1 MIIYNLFPLL
11 AGTAGEWESHFRRAA
26 DMGFDWI
33 FVNPIQ
39 ESGRSGSLYSIANYF
54 QIDPRV
60 VDPRDPLAPEEQVK
74 AAARQAGRLGLK
86 LMADL
91 VVNHCAADSELTR
104 AHPEWFIR
112 DPDGSIAHP
121 FCIRDGK
128 QIIWKDLARFDHEAT
143 ANAEGLYRHI
153 LRVVDYLLDLGFSGF
168 RCDAAYQIPGGL
180 WRRLIAEVK
189 QRHPGTVFTAET
201 LGCTADQT
209 RQTAQAGFDYV
220 FNSSKWWDLQSPWLL
235 AQYQLIREVSPS
247 ISFAESHDTQRLFEE
262 MQGNVE
268 AVKQRYLFAALF
280 SAGCMMPIGFE
291 FGFRKRLHV
300 VETRPD
306 DWEKPNADLRNFIVK
321 VNAVKRRYR
330 IFQEECPTNVLPYH
344 NPNVLLL
351 WKASTATP
359 EEALLILNRDT
370 GNHQYF
376 HEDNLH
382 ALVQAGAP
390 LRDVS
395 PEYSLGYIPT
405 RPFDYDLRPGQGV
418 VLITER
424 DVP

>member
-1 MIIYNLFPLL
+1 
-11 AGTAGEWESHFRRAA
+11 
-26 DMGFDWI
+26 
-33 FVNPIQ
+33 
-39 ESGRSGSLYSIANYF
+39 
-54 QIDPRV
+54 
-60 VDPRDPLAPEEQVK
+60 
-74 AAARQAGRLGLK
+74 
-86 LMADL
+86 MAL
-91 VVNHCAADSELTR
+91 
-104 AHPEWFIR
+104 
-112 DPDGSIAHP
+112 
-121 FCIRDGK
+121 
-128 QIIWKDLARFDHEAT
+128 
-143 ANAEGLYRHI
+143 
-153 LRVVDYLLDLGFSGF
+153 
-168 RCDAAYQIPGGL
+168 
-180 WRRLIAEVK
+180 
-189 QRHPGTVFTAET
+189 
-201 LGCTADQT
+201 
-209 RQTAQAGFDYV
+209 
-220 FNSSKWWDLQSPWLL
+220 
-235 AQYQLIREVSPS
+235 
-247 ISFAESHDTQRLFEE
+247 
-262 MQGNVE
+262 
-268 AVKQRYLFAALF
+268 
-280 SAGCMMPIGFE
+280 
-291 FGFRKRLHV
+291 
-300 VETRPD
+300 ETRPD